1 MALVPSPQWLNE
13 GDNAWQLAAATFVA
27 LQSIPGLVVLYG
39 GVVKKK
45 WAINSAFMS
54 IYAFASVLV
63 VWVLFDYNMAFGS
76 GWLSVM
82 GQTFVG
88 HPAPALSAAF
98 TTGQASVPDAASGM
112 PPMAFPMAT
121 LIYFQFVFAAI
132 TVIILA
138 GSVLGRMSFR
148 AWVIFCPVWMTFVY
162 TVGAYSLWGG
172 GWLAAM
178 GVADFS
184 GGYVIHLAAASSGFV
199 AAAMVGPRLQADRDH
214 FPPNSLL
221 VTLVGAGILWLG
233 WNGFNGGDPYFA
245 NADAG
250 AAVLNTNT
258 ATAVA
263 LLVWVLLDKMTY
275 GKPSVIGA
283 VNGMIA
289 GLVAITPGAGYVDG
303 YGAIIIGIVA
313 GIIPWLSMNKLQ
325 KTKLMMKV
333 DDTLSVFST
342 HGIAG
347 LTGGLMVGLVANGDM
362 LQYIGTDKDA
372 PGVNVTGL
380 FYGNAPQLLLQL
392 EGALF
397 IIVYNVIATFI
408 ILKIISFIT
417 PLRMDDATL
426 KVGDDAVH
434 GETAYAIGTEG
445 E

>member
-1 MALVPSPQWLNE
+1 MALVPSPSWLDT
-13 GDNAWQLAAATFVA
+13 GDNAWQLAAATFVG
-27 LQSIPGLVVLYG
+27 LQSIPGLTILYG
-39 GVVKKK
+39 GIVKKK

-63 VWVLFDYNMAFGS
+63 VWVLFDYNMAFGPA
-76 GWLSVM
+76 WLSIA
-82 GQTFVG
+82 GQNFLGTPG
-88 HPAPALSAAF
+88 LATSAAF
-98 TTGQASVPDAASGM
+98 TLGQATVPEAASGM

-121 LIYFQFVFAAI
+121 LMFFQFVFAAI

-138 GSVLGRMSFR
+138 GSVLGRMNFT
-148 AWVIFCPVWMTFVY
+148 AWMIFCPVWMTLVY
-162 TVGAYSLWGG
+162 TVGAFSIWGG
-172 GWLAAM
+172 GWLAGL

-184 GGYVIHLAAASSGFV
+184 GGYVIHLAAGTSGFV
-199 AAAMVGPRLQADRDH
+199 AAAVVGPRLQADRDS

-221 VTLVGAGILWLG
+221 ITLAGAGVLWLG

-245 NADAG
+245 NANAG

-258 ATAVA
+258 ATAVG
-263 LLVWVLLDKMTY
+263 LLVWTLLDKMAY
-275 GKPSVIGA
+275 GKPSVLGA

-289 GLVAITPGAGYVDG
+289 GLVAITPGAGYVNG
-303 YGAIIIGIVA
+303 WGAIIVGVVA

-325 KTKLMMKV
+325 KTSFMMKV

-342 HGIAG
+342 HGVAG
-347 LTGGLMVGLVANGDM
+347 LCGGLLVGLLADPNM
-362 LQYIGTDKDA
+362 LLYIGTDKDA

-380 FYGNAPQLLLQL
+380 LYGNPSQLLWQAV
-392 EGALF
+392 GAAF
-397 IIVYNVIATFI
+397 IIVFNAIATFI
-408 ILKIISFIT
+408 ILKVIGFIV
-417 PLRMDDATL
+417 PLRMDEATL

>member
-1 MALVPSPQWLNE
+1 MLVPSPKWLDTGN
-13 GDNAWQLAAATFVA
+13 NAWQLAAATFVG
-27 LQSIPGLVVLYG
+27 LQSIPGLMVLYG

-45 WAINSAFMS
+45 WAINSAFMTL
-54 IYAFASVLV
+54 YAFASVLV
-63 VWVLFDYNMAFGS
+63 VWLLFDYNMAFGPQWYS
-76 GWLSVM
+76 FIGKPMLAM
-82 GQTFVG
+82 
-88 HPAPALSAAF
+88 SAAF
-98 TTGQASVPDAASGM
+98 TTGQATIPAAAAGM
-112 PPMAFPMAT
+112 PALTFPMAT
-121 LIYFQFVFAAI
+121 LVFFQFVFAAI
-132 TVIILA
+132 TVIILG
-138 GSVLGRMSFR
+138 GSVLGRMSFK
-148 AWVIFCPVWMTFVY
+148 AWVLFCPVWMTLVY
-162 TVGAYSLWGG
+162 TVGAFSLWGG
-172 GWLAAM
+172 GWLASM

-184 GGYVIHLAAASSGFV
+184 GGYVIHLAAAASGFT

-221 VTLVGAGILWLG
+221 ITLVGAGILWLG

-263 LLVWVLLDKMTY
+263 LLVWTLMDKMAY

-289 GLVAITPGAGYVDG
+289 GLVAITPAAGYVDG
-303 YGAIIIGIVA
+303 WGALIIGVCA
-313 GIIPWLSMNKLQ
+313 GIIPWLAMNKLQ

-342 HGIAG
+342 HGVAG
-347 LTGGLMVGLVANGDM
+347 LMGGLLTGVLANPAM

-372 PGVNVTGL
+372 PGVNVTGWL
-380 FYGNAPQLLLQL
+380 YGNAHQVVLQA
-392 EGALF
+392 EGGGF

-417 PLRMDDATL
+417 PLRMDDAIL

-434 GETAYAIGTEG
+434 GETAYAIGVEG